1 MKPTNFAFAR
11 AASLGEAAAI
21 LREANGGAKAVAG
34 GQSLG
39 PMLNLRLVQP
49 TILVDITAIPELTRV
64 EEDAGG
70 VTVGACVTSA
80 DIEDERV
87 RLEELSILRAVAA
100 GVAYRAVRNRGT
112 IGGSICHA
120 DPAGDWLPSLCALG
134 AECIITDGSHVRRLP
149 VEQFVTGAFEVSL
162 EPGELLQSIHIP
174 RPSRAARCGYY
185 KVCRKAGEFALAT
198 GAVVFD
204 ADRDRFRAV
213 IGATQ
218 GRPIV
223 VGDARTIFNAIP
235 QRGGAARLDEA
246 AAAELLRRAGLATS
260 ASIRLHLTALA
271 RAAAQAIAQ

>member
-1 MKPTNFAFAR
+1 
-11 AASLGEAAAI
+11 
-21 LREANGGAKAVAG
+21 
-34 GQSLG
+34 
-39 PMLNLRLVQP
+39 
-49 TILVDITAIPELTRV
+49 AIPELTRV

-70 VTVGACVTSA
+70 GTVGACVTSA
-80 DIEDERV
+80 HIEEDRV

-134 AECIITDGSHVRRLP
+134 AECIITDGSRVRRLP
-149 VEQFVTGAFEVSL
+149 VEQFGTGAFEVAL
-162 EPGELLQSIHIP
+162 ETGELLQSIHIP
-174 RPSRAARCGYY
+174 RPSRAAQCGYY

-204 ADRDRFRAV
+204 ADQDRFRAV

-223 VGDARTIFNAIP
+223 VDDARTIFNGIP
-235 QRGGAARLDEA
+235 QRGGAIRLDEA
-246 AAAELLRRAGLATS
+246 AAVELLRRAGPTTS
-260 ASIRLHLTALA
+260 ASVRLHLTALA
-271 RAAAQAIAQ
+271 RAAA

>member
-11 AASLGEAAAI
+11 AASLGEATAI
-21 LREANGGAKAVAG
+21 LREANGAAKAVAG

-64 EEDAGG
+64 EEDADGI
-70 VTVGACVTSA
+70 TVGACVTSA

-87 RLEELSILRAVAA
+87 RLEELSILKVVAA

-134 AECIITDGSHVRRLP
+134 AECIITDGSHIRRLP
-149 VEQFVTGAFEVSL
+149 VERFVTGAFEVSL
-162 EPGELLQSIHIP
+162 APGELLQSIHIP
-174 RPSRAARCGYY
+174 RPSRAAGCGYY
-185 KVCRKAGEFALAT
+185 KVCRKAGEFALAS
-198 GAVVFD
+198 GAVVLD
-204 ADRDRFRAV
+204 PERGCFRAV

-223 VGDARTIFNAIP
+223 VDDARAIFKGIP

-246 AAAELLRRAGLATS
+246 AAAEMLRRSGPVTS
-260 ASIRLHLTALA
+260 ASVRLHLTALA

>member
-11 AASLGEAAAI
+11 AASFGVAAAF

-64 EEDAGG
+64 EEDADGI
-70 VTVGACVTSA
+70 TVGACVTSA

-87 RLEELSILRAVAA
+87 RLEELSILKVVAA

-134 AECIITDGSHVRRLP
+134 AECIITDGSHIRRLP
-149 VEQFVTGAFEVSL
+149 VERFVTGPFEVSL
-162 EPGELLQSIHIP
+162 APGELLQSIHIP
-174 RPSRAARCGYY
+174 RPSRAAGCGYY
-185 KVCRKAGEFALAT
+185 KVCRKAGEFALAS
-198 GAVVFD
+198 GAVVLD
-204 ADRDRFRAV
+204 PERGCFRAV

-223 VGDARTIFNAIP
+223 VDDARAIFKGIP

-246 AAAELLRRAGLATS
+246 AAAEMLRRSGPVTS
-260 ASIRLHLTALA
+260 ASVRLHLTALA

>member
-64 EEDAGG
+64 EDDAGG

-80 DIEDERV
+80 DIEDDRV
-87 RLEELSILRAVAA
+87 CLEELSVLRAVAG

-149 VEQFVTGAFEVSL
+149 VEQFVTGAFEVAL

-174 RPSRAARCGYY
+174 RPSRAAQCGYY
-185 KVCRKAGEFALAT
+185 KVCRKAGEFALAI
-198 GAVVFD
+198 GAVVLD
-204 ADRDRFRAV
+204 PDHGRFRAV

-223 VGDARTIFNAIP
+223 LDDARAIFNGIP
-235 QRGGAARLDEA
+235 QRGGAVRLDEA
-246 AAAELLRRAGLATS
+246 AAVELLRRAGPTTS
-260 ASIRLHLTALA
+260 ASERLHLTALA
-271 RAAAQAIAQ
+271 RAAAQAIIQ

>member
-49 TILVDITAIPELTRV
+49 AILVDITAIPELTRV
-64 EEDAGG
+64 EEDADGI
-70 VTVGACVTSA
+70 TVGACVTSA

-87 RLEELSILRAVAA
+87 RLEKLSILKMVAA

-149 VEQFVTGAFEVSL
+149 VERFVTGAFEVSL
-162 EPGELLQSIHIP
+162 APGELLQSIRIP

-185 KVCRKAGEFALAT
+185 KVCRKAGEFALASS
-198 GAVVFD
+198 AVVLD
-204 ADRDRFRAV
+204 PDRGCFRAV

-218 GRPIV
+218 GRPV
-223 VGDARTIFNAIP
+223 VVDDARAIFKGIP
-235 QRGGAARLDEA
+235 QPGGAARLDEA
-246 AAAELLRRAGLATS
+246 AAAELLRRAGPATS
-260 ASIRLHLTALA
+260 ASVRLHLTALA

>member
-39 PMLNLRLVQP
+39 PLLNLRLVQP

-64 EEDAGG
+64 EEDASG
-70 VTVGACVTSA
+70 VTVGACVTAA

-246 AAAELLRRAGLATS
+246 AAAELLRRAGSATS

>member
-1 MKPTNFAFAR
+1 MKPAR
-11 AASLGEAAAI
+11 FDYERPAD
-21 LREANGGAKAVAG
+21 LRSVIRLIERDDIVVKIVAG
-34 GQSLG
+34 SQSLG

-64 EEDAGG
+64 EEDADGI
-70 VTVGACVTSA
+70 TVGACVTSA

-149 VEQFVTGAFEVSL
+149 VERFVTGAFEVAL

-174 RPSRAARCGYY
+174 RPSRAAQCGYY

-204 ADRDRFRAV
+204 ADQDRFRAV

-223 VGDARTIFNAIP
+223 VDARAIFGGIP
-235 QRGGAARLDEA
+235 QRRGAVRLDEA
-246 AAAELLRRAGLATS
+246 AAAELLRRAGPVTS
-260 ASIRLHLTALA
+260 ASVRLHLTALA